1 MKPLSVVADSGNIL
15 KIYHTS
21 EHTTLS
27 RDGKL
32 RLSNAYQTQV
42 PCYWKG
48 AARLDAIRA
57 LPPPTGAS
65 EPLPGGFGGVLVT
78 KIVGLAGVRDGNSI
92 TLWGTNNLSGEVT
105 YSCLSVSRLVLSS
118 PRVIWHGASSRWRGV
133 QLEPSVAFFTPES
146 VLLTIH
152 HTLVAPH
159 LPYMSHPIYHS
170 PYTCRTPSTIHHT
183 LVAHLPSTI
192 HHTYTCRTPS
202 TIHHTLV
209 APSTI
214 RHTLVAP
221 HLPFTIHSSRPI
233 YRRYCNNGYQYESSG
248 KPVLTIAMHTMWK
261 ADPQLHWSCSTLSK
275 RSPRGV

>member
-1 MKPLSVVADSGNIL
+1 VSISRITKQATCMKPLSVVADSGNIL

-48 AARLDAIRA
+48 AAQLDAIRA

-105 YSCLSVSRLVLSS
+105 YSCLSVSRLVLLS
-118 PRVIWHGASSRWRGV
+118 PPACHMARSLIS
-133 QLEPSVAFFTPES
+133 LEGCAT
-146 VLLTIH
+146 
-152 HTLVAPH
+152 
-159 LPYMSHPIYHS
+159 
-170 PYTCRTPSTIHHT
+170 
-183 LVAHLPSTI
+183 
-192 HHTYTCRTPS
+192 
-202 TIHHTLV
+202 
-209 APSTI
+209 
-214 RHTLVAP
+214 
-221 HLPFTIHSSRPI
+221 
-233 YRRYCNNGYQYESSG
+233 
-248 KPVLTIAMHTMWK
+248 
-261 ADPQLHWSCSTLSK
+261 
-275 RSPRGV
+275 

>member
-152 HTLVAPH
+152 L
-159 LPYMSHPIYHS
+159 SHPIYHS

-183 LVAHLPSTI
+183 LVAPHLPFTI
-192 HHTYTCRTPS
+192 HLSHPIYHSPYTRRTIYHSPYTRRTPS
-202 TIHHTLV
+202 TIHH
-209 APSTI
+209 S
-214 RHTLVAP
+214 LVAP
-221 HLPFTIHSSRPI
+221 HLPEI
-233 YRRYCNNGYQYESSG
+233 
-248 KPVLTIAMHTMWK
+248 L
-261 ADPQLHWSCSTLSK
+261 
-275 RSPRGV
+275 